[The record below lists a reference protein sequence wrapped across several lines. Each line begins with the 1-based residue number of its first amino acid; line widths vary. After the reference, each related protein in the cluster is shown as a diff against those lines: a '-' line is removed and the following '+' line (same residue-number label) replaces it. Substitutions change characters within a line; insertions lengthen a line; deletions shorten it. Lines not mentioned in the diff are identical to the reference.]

1 MTRERRNL
9 PYRSWFYFRTGW
21 ATYFAFIFAA
31 INTLVVTY
39 YLAIEKVP
47 DLKEIFPSF
56 TYYAIF
62 MIGIGVPTLI
72 LFGYVHFKKSGAYR
86 SEANISAESNPY
98 FYRLPPGYTMD
109 VLFPLHLKMS
119 QLMLKIVSKETT
131 SKEEIEE
138 LVKLQNK
145 LEFLIKGG
153 NLTEKTNKSFSEKK
167 GDNPN

>member
-1 MTRERRNL
+1 MSKDRKNL

-21 ATYFAFIFAA
+21 ATYFAFIFSA

-39 YLAIEKVP
+39 YLAIEKIP

-62 MIGIGVPTLI
+62 MIGIGIPTLI
-72 LFGYVHFKKSGAYR
+72 LFGYAHFKKSGAYR
-86 SEANISAESNPY
+86 SEANIAAESNPY
-98 FYRLPPGYTMD
+98 FYRLPPGYTID

-119 QLMLKIVSKETT
+119 ELMMKIVSKETA
-131 SKEEIEE
+131 SKEEIED
-138 LVKLQNK
+138 LVKLQKK

-153 NLTEKTNKSFSEKK
+153 NLNEKTESFTEKK
-167 GDNPN
+167 DNEVI

>member
-1 MTRERRNL
+1 MSRERKNL

-21 ATYFAFIFAA
+21 ATYFAFIFSA

-47 DLKEIFPSF
+47 DLKEVFPSF

-62 MIGIGVPTLI
+62 MIGIGIPVLI
-72 LFGYVHFKKSGAYR
+72 LSGYIHFKKSGAYR
-86 SEANISAESNPY
+86 SEANIAAESNPY
-98 FYRLPPGYTMD
+98 YYRLPPGYTID

-119 QLMLKIVSKETT
+119 QLMVKIISKETA

-138 LVKLQNK
+138 LLKLQDK
-145 LEFLIKGG
+145 LKFLIDGG
-153 NLTEKTNKSFSEKK
+153 NLNEKTNKPFSENKS
-167 GDNPN
+167 DLT